1 MCNFRIKLLVLL
13 LAGTGIV
20 HAASAEVLL
29 SEIMYHPVERP
40 AFDSNGVPV
49 LDLSEDVHEFVEL
62 YNAGTSTV
70 NLLGWHLAG
79 GIGYD
84 FPAGATLAPGGFLV
98 VAKDPARLAAVAQYG
113 LTTTDLFGPYSGRL
127 GNSGD
132 TLRLQ
137 NNLGQVV
144 DAVSYS
150 SSFPWAIGADA
161 LGASDDWTGLNSDD
175 YQYRGRSLERV
186 SYAWPA
192 NDPAN
197 WLASPLAT
205 GPTPGRANSVQLIR
219 PEPVVIALSVAQ
231 AADGARLLRSNQPI
245 RLEVTFSD
253 TNQLSNVAVEYFV
266 DDIQVTGEHQ
276 RLGGEV
282 LG

>member
-1 MCNFRIKLLVLL
+1 MCNFRINLLVLL

-20 HAASAEVLL
+20 HAASGEILL

-62 YNAGTSTV
+62 YNAGSNTV

-98 VAKDPARLAAVAQYG
+98 VAKDPAKLAAVAQYG
-113 LTTTDLFGPYSGRL
+113 LATNDIFGPYSGRL
-127 GNSGD
+127 GNNGD
-132 TLRLQ
+132 TVRLQ

-144 DAVSYS
+144 DDVSYS

-186 SYAWPA
+186 S
-192 NDPAN
+192 
-197 WLASPLAT
+197 
-205 GPTPGRANSVQLIR
+205 
-219 PEPVVIALSVAQ
+219 
-231 AADGARLLRSNQPI
+231 
-245 RLEVTFSD
+245 
-253 TNQLSNVAVEYFV
+253 
-266 DDIQVTGEHQ
+266 
-276 RLGGEV
+276 
-282 LG
+282 